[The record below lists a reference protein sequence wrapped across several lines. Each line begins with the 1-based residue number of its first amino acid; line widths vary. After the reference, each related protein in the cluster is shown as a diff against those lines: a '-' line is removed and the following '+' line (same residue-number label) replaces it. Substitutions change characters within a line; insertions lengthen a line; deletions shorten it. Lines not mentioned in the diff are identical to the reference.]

1 MTEEPYPQ
9 QIRTSVPAFMNEAR
23 HIALTMARYTTEE
36 LAEMLHVSPDTA
48 AVNAQRFRRF
58 HDSGTGGLPALQ
70 AYTGIVFK
78 HIAPQDFTTKDWQY
92 AAAHLRITSFL
103 YGLLRPTDNIRSYRL
118 EGKIRM
124 PDETE
129 STLFAHWRPL
139 LTDVLI
145 RTVREN
151 PGKKF
156 IINGANLTGSAPLC
170 RLCDAVLVVRAPFW
184 VRLWRSARR
193 DRRPLFSLLKR
204 FHYQKCFSVQE
215 FFPQADIYTVSN
227 ITTKAQFEK
236 KLKRLMEKRILKNER
251 NSKRK

>member
-1 MTEEPYPQ
+1 MGE
-9 QIRTSVPAFMNEAR
+9 
-23 HIALTMARYTTEE
+23 
-36 LAEMLHVSPDTA
+36 
-48 AVNAQRFRRF
+48 
-58 HDSGTGGLPALQ
+58 
-70 AYTGIVFK
+70 IVFSSPEK
-78 HIAPQDFTTKDWQY
+78 MKQLESLLYPHI
-92 AAAHLRITSFL
+92 
-103 YGLLRPTDNIRSYRL
+103 
-118 EGKIRM
+118 E
-124 PDETE
+124 E
-129 STLFAHWRPL
+129 SI
-139 LTDVLI
+139 I

>member
-1 MTEEPYPQ
+1 MNGGFVLGLTGKSGAGKNLAAAFLEKSGWIHFDTDKEAHRVLNGACKEAAQLFGREILTESGKVD
-9 QIRTSVPAFMNEAR
+9 RAR
-23 HIALTMARYTTEE
+23 LGE
-36 LAEMLHVSPDTA
+36 
-48 AVNAQRFRRF
+48 
-58 HDSGTGGLPALQ
+58 
-70 AYTGIVFK
+70 IVFSSPEK
-78 HIAPQDFTTKDWQY
+78 MKQLESLLYPHI
-92 AAAHLRITSFL
+92 
-103 YGLLRPTDNIRSYRL
+103 
-118 EGKIRM
+118 E
-124 PDETE
+124 E
-129 STLFAHWRPL
+129 SI
-139 LTDVLI
+139 I

-151 PGKKF
+151 PGEKF
-156 IINGANLTGSAPLC
+156 VINGANLTGSEPLC
-170 RLCDAVLVVRAPFW
+170 SLCDAVLVVRAPFW

>member
-1 MTEEPYPQ
+1 MNGGFVLGLTGKSGAGKNLAAAFLEKSGWIHFDTDKEAHRVLDGACKEAAQLFGREILTESGKVD
-9 QIRTSVPAFMNEAR
+9 RAR
-23 HIALTMARYTTEE
+23 LGE
-36 LAEMLHVSPDTA
+36 
-48 AVNAQRFRRF
+48 
-58 HDSGTGGLPALQ
+58 
-70 AYTGIVFK
+70 IVFSSPEK
-78 HIAPQDFTTKDWQY
+78 MKQLESLLYPHI
-92 AAAHLRITSFL
+92 
-103 YGLLRPTDNIRSYRL
+103 
-118 EGKIRM
+118 E
-124 PDETE
+124 E
-129 STLFAHWRPL
+129 SI
-139 LTDVLI
+139 I
-145 RTVREN
+145 RTVREK

>member
-1 MTEEPYPQ
+1 MNGGFVLGLTGKSGAGKNLAAAFLEKSGWIHFDTDKEAHRVLDGACKEAAQLFGREILTESGKVD
-9 QIRTSVPAFMNEAR
+9 RTRLGE
-23 HIALTMARYTTEE
+23 
-36 LAEMLHVSPDTA
+36 
-48 AVNAQRFRRF
+48 
-58 HDSGTGGLPALQ
+58 
-70 AYTGIVFK
+70 IVFSSPEK
-78 HIAPQDFTTKDWQY
+78 MKQLESLLYPHI
-92 AAAHLRITSFL
+92 
-103 YGLLRPTDNIRSYRL
+103 
-118 EGKIRM
+118 E
-124 PDETE
+124 E
-129 STLFAHWRPL
+129 SI
-139 LTDVLI
+139 I

>member
-1 MTEEPYPQ
+1 MNGGFVLGLTGKSGAGKNLAAAFLEKSGWIHFDTDKEAHRVLDGACKEAAQLFGREILTESGKVD
-9 QIRTSVPAFMNEAR
+9 RAR
-23 HIALTMARYTTEE
+23 LGE
-36 LAEMLHVSPDTA
+36 
-48 AVNAQRFRRF
+48 
-58 HDSGTGGLPALQ
+58 
-70 AYTGIVFK
+70 IVFSSPEK
-78 HIAPQDFTTKDWQY
+78 MKQLESLLYPHI
-92 AAAHLRITSFL
+92 
-103 YGLLRPTDNIRSYRL
+103 
-118 EGKIRM
+118 E
-124 PDETE
+124 E
-129 STLFAHWRPL
+129 SI
-139 LTDVLI
+139 I

-151 PGKKF
+151 PGEKF
-156 IINGANLTGSAPLC
+156 VINGANLTGSEPLC
-170 RLCDAVLVVRAPFW
+170 SLCDAVLVVRAPFW